1 MGKKTALSK
10 MCQERWPTS
19 CGTTAHPIKEKCLN
33 MKAMTTYKRPATI
46 GKKLTN
52 YKHLALTKTNKQT
65 KGLPGLGNT
74 VHFVVET

>member
-1 MGKKTALSK
+1 
-10 MCQERWPTS
+10 
-19 CGTTAHPIKEKCLN
+19 